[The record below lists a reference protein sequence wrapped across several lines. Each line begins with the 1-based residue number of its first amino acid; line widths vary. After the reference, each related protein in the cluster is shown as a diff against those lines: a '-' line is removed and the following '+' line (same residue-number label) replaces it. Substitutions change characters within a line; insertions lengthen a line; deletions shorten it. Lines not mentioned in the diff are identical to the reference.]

1 MTYQFSCVQ
10 AGAPSCRARVSAAT
24 EEELR
29 QKLAQH
35 LTRHGVTE
43 PNETLMD
50 HLLKVTTE
58 RGGSGPR
65 HA

>member
-1 MTYQFSCVQ
+1 MTYHFSCAQ
-10 AGAPSCRARVSAAT
+10 AGAPSCGGRVSAAT
-24 EEELR
+24 EGELR

-50 HLLKVTTE
+50 HLVKVTIE